1 MVPPRVAPGGFL
13 GSPEPTAD
21 LQGMFMR
28 KQRFCASFPAVMK
41 CKQGKACP
49 YAHSREEVLGAVC
62 SEMEERLEGVNP
74 EFFMW
79 TYKTLWCPI
88 GSFHDWQECIYAHNY
103 QDLRRDP
110 RIGYSTQVRLNNIEI
125 ILNNFHRFQ
134 KFR

>member
-1 MVPPRVAPGGFL
+1 MVPAVEAPVALQGAFRRKNRPVVEA
-13 GSPEPTAD
+13 PVD
-21 LQGMFMR
+21 LQGVFLR
-28 KQRFCASFPAVMK
+28 KHRFCATFPTVNK

-49 YAHSREEVLGAVC
+49 YAHSREEVLGPVC

-110 RIGYSTQVRLNNIEI
+110 PSDIPLRYAPTG
-125 ILNNFHRFQ
+125 
-134 KFR
+134 